1 MQTYGIYNILLIN
14 FSTFITHFIDYD
26 TSKKQ
31 ADKGYVGGGPSK
43 FDKNMLKTLRASSL
57 KFGSDKTVYLSQ
69 SKKDFVNNFAGP
81 NKLYR
86 GQDVRSGE
94 AFKFGDERTT
104 YQTEQRT
111 NFLDR
116 TAEGE
121 EINKVEEGDG
131 LSGRAIP
138 PSNVY
143 FGSVKTDYR
152 STSIAQRGDPG
163 MSGRQKSV
171 NVTGML
177 REDHVVLGDDV
188 TDYSKRY

>member
-1 MQTYGIYNILLIN
+1 MAYFEGTVTMPKN
-14 FSTFITHFIDYD
+14 TM
-26 TSKKQ
+26 
-31 ADKGYVGGGPSK
+31 YVVGK
-43 FDKNMLKTLRASSL
+43 HLNLEMK
-57 KFGSDKTVYLSQ
+57 
-69 SKKDFVNNFAGP
+69 
-81 NKLYR
+81 
-86 GQDVRSGE
+86 
-94 AFKFGDERTT
+94 
-104 YQTEQRT
+104 EQRT

>member
-1 MQTYGIYNILLIN
+1 
-14 FSTFITHFIDYD
+14 
-26 TSKKQ
+26 
-31 ADKGYVGGGPSK
+31 
-43 FDKNMLKTLRASSL
+43 MLKTLRASSL

-188 TDYSKRY
+188 TDYSKRYWI